1 MIADPVVGDAEPHS
15 SSSSSSNEMSSSQ
28 LISQLESA
36 LTSAASR
43 NPGAASAPRPAAQR
57 FREVG
62 NQATW
67 SLSSCKPGKLSRSLF
82 LVKHRR
88 GKFEF
93 NVLLQVSG
101 WSSSETTLW
110 RHIGSQTGNSHT
122 WSTSSSRERPRSA
135 TSRSTPTS
143 NSMNPT
149 RHRRYLFAAE
159 PTLTICKYVPN
170 NFTELK

>member
-1 MIADPVVGDAEPHS
+1 MDLFERRCHIGVTIMIADPVVGDAEPHS

-82 LVKHRR
+82 LVKA
-88 GKFEF
+88 E
-93 NVLLQVSG
+93 
-101 WSSSETTLW
+101 
-110 RHIGSQTGNSHT
+110 GNSN
-122 WSTSSSRERPRSA
+122 STCCFRFRGGAAPRRLCGDILA
-135 TSRSTPTS
+135 VRRATPT
-143 NSMNPT
+143 PGQHPVQEKDHGQRRPGLHRLQT
-149 RHRRYLFAAE
+149 R
-159 PTLTICKYVPN
+159 
-170 NFTELK
+170 

>member
-1 MIADPVVGDAEPHS
+1 MPAQAHLNLAHPRSESTVMIADPVAADAEPHS

-67 SLSSCKPGKLSRSLF
+67 SLSSCKPGKLSRKSSPNSNAYSTICYF
-82 LVKHRR
+82 RFRGGAAARR
-88 GKFEF
+88 LCG
-93 NVLLQVSG
+93 NLLAVG
-101 WSSSETTLW
+101 
-110 RHIGSQTGNSHT
+110 R
-122 WSTSSSRERPRSA
+122 A
-135 TSRSTPTS
+135 TPTS
-143 NSMNPT
+143 GQHPVQEKDHGQRRPGLHGLQT
-149 RHRRYLFAAE
+149 R
-159 PTLTICKYVPN
+159 
-170 NFTELK
+170 